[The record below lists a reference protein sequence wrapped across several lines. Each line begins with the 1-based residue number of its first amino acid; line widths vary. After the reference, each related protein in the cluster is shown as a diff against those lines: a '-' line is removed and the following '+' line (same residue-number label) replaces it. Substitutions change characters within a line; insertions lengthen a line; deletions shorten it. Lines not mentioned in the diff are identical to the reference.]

1 MSEVVLIA
9 KQTYVWLNQLSDI
22 YQRPITRLDQ
32 IPDEELDRLAKLG
45 FTGLWLIGIWTRSD
59 ASRAIK
65 QRMGNQDAIA
75 SAYSLYDYQIA
86 EDLGGD
92 AAYDSLNER
101 IESSGIA
108 ARCRYGPKSRWLRR
122 AMGFEHPEYF
132 VQTDR
137 PPYPN
142 YQFNH
147 ENLSSD
153 SRVGIYLEDGYFS
166 QSDAAV
172 VFKRVDHQ
180 SGNVA
185 YIYHG
190 NDGTQMPWNDT
201 AQLDYLNPE
210 VREAVI
216 QKILDVARRFSIIR
230 FDAAMTLAKKHIQR
244 LWYPAPGL
252 VGRFRSRSE
261 FGALSDEDFHRAIPE
276 EFWREVVD
284 RINTELRYPAT
295 G

>member
-1 MSEVVLIA
+1 
-9 KQTYVWLNQLSDI
+9 
-22 YQRPITRLDQ
+22 
-32 IPDEELDRLAKLG
+32 
-45 FTGLWLIGIWTRSD
+45 
-59 ASRAIK
+59 
-65 QRMGNQDAIA
+65 MGNQDAIA

-92 AAYDSLNER
+92 AAYDNLNER
-101 IESSGIA
+101 TRARGLRLA
-108 ARCRYGPKSRWLRR
+108 ADMVPNHVGLDGRWVL
-122 AMGFEHPEYF
+122 EHPEYF

-244 LWYPAPGL
+244 LVSAPGSGG
-252 VGRFRSRSE
+252 GRFR
-261 FGALSDEDFHRAIPE
+261 
-276 EFWREVVD
+276 VVPNLCTF
-284 RINTELRYPAT
+284 R
-295 G
+295 